1 MYQKLQ
7 VGRATA
13 MDELLSDT
21 IDSVNLYDVRL
32 SATASTSSGVSLGGG
47 FTLIDFSAPF
57 GSVEVG
63 DLVYNTSSIPNVTT
77 IITILNDSFVILKD
91 NIGVTNGVP
100 FRVLRRSTGPATLY
114 IGTASASNTLKVRT
128 AGGDDVVYNNVDA
141 GGMLPVQVTRIYN
154 TGTAGV
160 SNLVALF

>member
-1 MYQKLQ
+1 
-7 VGRATA
+7 

-21 IDSVNLYDVRL
+21 IDSVNLYDVRV
-32 SATASTSSGVSLGGG
+32 SSTASVASGTPIGDG
-47 FTLIDFSAPF
+47 FALIDFSAPF
-57 GSVEVG
+57 GNVEVG

-77 IITILNDSFVILKD
+77 ITEIINEGSLRIKDS
-91 NIGVTNGVP
+91 IGVTNGVP

>member
-21 IDSVNLYDVRL
+21 IDSVNLYDVRV
-32 SATASTSSGVSLGGG
+32 SSTASVGSGTPVGGG
-47 FTLIDFSAPF
+47 FALVDFSAPF
-57 GSVEVG
+57 GNVEVG

-77 IITILNDSFVILKD
+77 ITEIINAGNVRIKDS
-91 NIGVTNGVP
+91 IGVTSGVS
-100 FRVLRRSTGPATLY
+100 FRVLKRSTGPATLY

-128 AGGDDVVYNNVDA
+128 AGGDDVVYDNVDA
-141 GGMLPVQVTRIYN
+141 GGMLPVQITRIYS

>member
-21 IDSVNLYDVRL
+21 IDSVNLYDVRV
-32 SATASTSSGVSLGGG
+32 SSTASVSSGAAVGGG
-47 FTLIDFSAPF
+47 FALVDFTGPF

-77 IITILNDSFVILKD
+77 ITEIINEGSLRIKY

-114 IGTASASNTLKVRT
+114 IGTAAASNTLKVRT
-128 AGGDDVVYNNVDA
+128 AGGDDVVYSNVDA

>member
-21 IDSVNLYDVRL
+21 IDTVNLYDVRL
-32 SATASTSSGVSLGGG
+32 SSIASVPSGAPIAGGIA
-47 FTLIDFSAPF
+47 LVDLSAPF
-57 GSVEVG
+57 ANVEVG

-77 IITILNDSFVILKD
+77 IIDILSDNIVVLKD
-91 NIGVTNGVP
+91 DISVTNSIP
-100 FRVLRRSTGPATLY
+100 FRVLKRSTGPATLY

-128 AGGDDVVYNNVDA
+128 AGGDDVVYSNVDA

>member
-1 MYQKLQ
+1 
-7 VGRATA
+7 

-21 IDSVNLYDVRL
+21 IDSVNLYDVRV
-32 SATASTSSGVSLGGG
+32 SSIASVSSGGAVGGE
-47 FTLIDFSAPF
+47 FALVDFSAPF
-57 GSVEVG
+57 GNVEVG

-77 IITILNDSFVILKD
+77 ITHIVNAANVRTKD
-91 NIGVTNGVP
+91 DIGVTVGVP
-100 FRVLRRSTGPATLY
+100 FRVLKRSTDPATIY
-114 IGTASASNTLKVRT
+114 IGTAAASNTLKVRT

-154 TGTAGV
+154 TGTGGV